1 MIDLSCATRFALIK
15 IVVAMTQ
22 TKTAMTIAD
31 IMSRDPECVAP
42 DTSLMEIRQLLHHR
56 GFHHLLVVEDEK
68 LVGVISDRD
77 VLRTISPFLDT
88 RSETPRDVRTL
99 AKQAS
104 DLMRDDPVQ
113 VTPDMTVQDAA
124 SLLLD
129 HSISCLPVVADGAV
143 VGIVTTKDMLEY
155 YRSREM

>member
-1 MIDLSCATRFALIK
+1 VPTGPHSLTTDLD
-15 IVVAMTQ
+15 MTQ

-42 DTSLMEIRQLLHHR
+42 DTSLMEIRHLLDQR
-56 GFHHLLVVEDEK
+56 GFHHLLVVEDGS

-77 VLRTISPFLDT
+77 VLRTLSPFLDT

-99 AKQAS
+99 AEQAS
-104 DLMRDDPVQ
+104 DLMRADPV
-113 VTPDMTVQDAA
+113 TAAPGMTVREAA
-124 SLLLD
+124 TLLLD
-129 HSISCLPVVADGAV
+129 HAISSLPVVDDGTL

-155 YRSREM
+155 YRGHDA